1 MNLKETDKEPYN
13 LVDQG
18 AGTQLSQDCYK
29 LNPASLSS
37 PPGHF
42 QPKGGNTTGF
52 RMKARQS
59 YRKQPKT
66 KTGD

>member
-18 AGTQLSQDCYK
+18 AGTQLSQERHK
-29 LNPASLSS
+29 SNPASLSS

-42 QPKGGNTTGF
+42 HPKGGNTTSF
-52 RMKARQS
+52 HMKARQN
-59 YRKQPKT
+59 
-66 KTGD
+66 